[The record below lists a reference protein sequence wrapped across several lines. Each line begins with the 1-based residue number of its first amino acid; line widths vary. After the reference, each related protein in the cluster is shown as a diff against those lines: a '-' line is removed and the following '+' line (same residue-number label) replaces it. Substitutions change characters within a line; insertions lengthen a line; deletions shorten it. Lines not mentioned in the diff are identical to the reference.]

1 MITAG
6 SWQLAVGNCRRQRHN
21 SGNDSIPASRC
32 RCSLVVLVVVVEPT
46 ANSQLPIARFFKEP
60 ICRSGRLEG
69 GGISANV
76 RMTDS
81 SDFEKT
87 ALPHLDSVFRTAFA
101 LCGKRDQA
109 DDLTQAAYLKAF
121 SQFDSFRTGT
131 NCRAWLLR
139 ILRNSWIDRLRHKK
153 VVGIELQV
161 DKLPLEAPEPPEESH
176 WTNAEDILESFADEQ
191 IIKAL
196 KGLPDDQRLT
206 VFLVDVEKTPLE
218 EVAEILDV
226 AVGTV
231 KSRASRARAKLKV
244 LLKAHAAD
252 LGFDGR
258 VK

>member
-1 MITAG
+1 MEPFAG
-6 SWQLAVGNCRRQRHN
+6 L
-21 SGNDSIPASRC
+21 
-32 RCSLVVLVVVVEPT
+32 
-46 ANSQLPIARFFKEP
+46 
-60 ICRSGRLEG
+60 GRLEG

-81 SDFEKT
+81 SDFEKI
-87 ALPHLDSVFRTAFA
+87 AMPHLDSVFRTAFA
-101 LCGKRDQA
+101 LCGRRDVA
-109 DDLTQAAYLKAF
+109 DDLVQATYLKAF
-121 SQFDSFRTGT
+121 GQFASFRIGT

-139 ILRNSWIDRLRHKK
+139 ILRNSWIDRLRHRK
-153 VVGIELQV
+153 VVGTELQV
-161 DKLPLEAPEPPEESH
+161 DKLPIEAPEPVEETH

-191 IIKAL
+191 IIEAL
-196 KGLPDDQRLT
+196 GQLPEDQRLT

-226 AVGTV
+226 AVGTI

-244 LLKAHAAD
+244 LLKAHAVD